1 MGKTSFWVGTD
12 LKSLFQSP
20 SMTAILHEIYCLQ
33 RAPAE
38 KHLAKENGVAISM
51 KELFYFAV
59 QQPPK
64 FP

>member
-1 MGKTSFWVGTD
+1 
-12 LKSLFQSP
+12 
-20 SMTAILHEIYCLQ
+20 MTAILHEIYCLQ